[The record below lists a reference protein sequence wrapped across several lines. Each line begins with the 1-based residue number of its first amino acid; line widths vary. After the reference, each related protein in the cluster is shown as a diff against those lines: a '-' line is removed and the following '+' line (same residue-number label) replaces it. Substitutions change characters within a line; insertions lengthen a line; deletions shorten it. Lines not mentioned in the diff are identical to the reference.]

1 MVIGYLPWLRS
12 IGRITKG
19 EVMIIRLTTIVAAM
33 AGVTL
38 AGTAGATVYPAS
50 PAPIALGAVA
60 YTQNFDTLANSGST
74 GSVLP
79 AGWQVSE
86 NGSNANQ
93 TYAVGTGSANAGN
106 VYSFGSAGS
115 SERALG
121 SLTSGSLSPVYYGA
135 LFTNAL
141 GTTLDSLTVSFTG
154 EQWRRGN
161 TPVGPTTSDRLNFQY
176 RLAAGNLDTG
186 SWITVDDLA
195 FLAPSTATTEG
206 LLNGNLDANRTALS
220 ATIGGLGIAS
230 GATFAIRW
238 VDLDATGADDGL
250 AIDDVSVLAAPVS
263 AVPEPASWALML
275 TGFGLAGAMLRRR
288 RATLAIA

>member
-1 MVIGYLPWLRS
+1 
-12 IGRITKG
+12 
-19 EVMIIRLTTIVAAM
+19 MIIRLTTVAAAM

-50 PAPIALGAVA
+50 PAPIALGATA

-79 AGWQVSE
+79 AGWQISE

-121 SLTSGSLSPVYYGA
+121 SLTSGSLTPVYYGA

-141 GTTLDSLTVSFTG
+141 GVTLDSLTVSFTG

-161 TPVGPTTSDRLNFQY
+161 TPVGATTSDRLSFQY

-220 ATIGGLGIAS
+220 ATIGSLGIAA

-288 RATLAIA
+288 RAAPAFA